1 MKNTNYVPQI
11 ASHISLL
18 FLFFLLHYLV
28 RALGLLPQAGDR
40 MSQSSNETIKS
51 FNKSVSQSVCQ
62 SVCQSV
68 RQSVGESVNQ
78 SASLTVSRSVS
89 DSVS

>member
-1 MKNTNYVPQI
+1 MKNANSVPQI

-40 MSQSSNETIKS
+40 MSQSSNQTIKS
-51 FNKSVSQSVCQ
+51 FNQSVSKSIIQLISQC
-62 SVCQSV
+62 
-68 RQSVGESVNQ
+68 
-78 SASLTVSRSVS
+78 VSTAGQ
-89 DSVS
+89 